1 MIQTL
6 EDMLNDYAKEYVRYV
21 HISGDLP
28 DDERLADEL
37 NSHVDE
43 MYEQIHNKVDLILQL
58 IVKEK
63 LKI

>member
-6 EDMLNDYAKEYVRYV
+6 EDMINDYSDEYVRYV

-28 DDERLADEL
+28 DDHELAAEV
-37 NSHVDE
+37 NSHIDDLYV
-43 MYEQIHNKVDLILQL
+43 QIHNKVDLILQL

-63 LKI
+63 LKK